1 MLYDVPARTGMAIEA
16 STLIELSAHPN
27 IRAVKDAKG
36 DLFEAMA
43 LMDQTSLAYYCGVD
57 ELNLAYL
64 ACGATGVVTV
74 VGNVAGHRTAAL
86 IAAVRAADLETA
98 RAIQT
103 SLIGLTD
110 VIMRT
115 SQGAIMAKAALA
127 RLGIIEHAS
136 VRLPLIESPEEHLDK
151 LTAALAPFT
160 ISA

>member
-1 MLYDVPARTGMAIEA
+1 
-16 STLIELSAHPN
+16 
-27 IRAVKDAKG
+27 
-36 DLFEAMA
+36 
-43 LMDQTSLAYYCGVD
+43 MDQTSLAYYCGID

-74 VGNVAGHRTAAL
+74 VGNVAGDRTAAL

-127 RLGIIEHAS
+127 RLGIIELCLGQAAS
-136 VRLPLIESPEEHLDK
+136 DRVTPGTPGQAHRGARAVHGRRLNGRPR
-151 LTAALAPFT
+151 TR
-160 ISA
+160 